1 MDFHPVVQKIKDLLE
16 GGQVPYDY
24 FEHEPVRTSE
34 EASRIRPG
42 YSLKQGA
49 KALIVKLYLK
59 SPADTACTSNTA
71 SITNIANT
79 SSSNRQC
86 PKEDFVMLVV
96 PGDAKFDGKKVKKLL
111 NAKDLRFATEE
122 EVSNLTVGVQVGGV
136 PPFGSLFGLTT
147 YMDPQIL
154 QNDKI
159 IFNAGDR
166 QVSVAISSLD
176 YVAVEQPEIVALT
189 L

>member
-1 MDFHPVVQKIKDLLE
+1 MEFHPVVQKIKDLLE
-16 GGQVPYDY
+16 DRQVPYDY
-24 FEHEPVRTSE
+24 LEHEPVRTSE

-49 KALIVKLYLK
+49 KALIVKVYLK
-59 SPADTACTSNTA
+59 GPADTAGTSNTA
-71 SITNIANT
+71 SITNITNT
-79 SSSNRQC
+79 SSYNGQS
-86 PKEDFVMLVV
+86 PKEDFVLLVV

-122 EVSNLTVGVQVGGV
+122 EVSNLTGRVQVGGV

-166 QVSVAISSLD
+166 RVSVAISSSD
-176 YVAVEQPEIVALT
+176 YIVVEKPEIVSLT
-189 L
+189 

>member
-1 MDFHPVVQKIKDLLE
+1 MEFHPVVRKIRDLLE
-16 GGQVPYDY
+16 GRQVLYDY

-49 KALIVKLYLK
+49 KALIIKVYLK
-59 SPADTACTSNTA
+59 GLVDTAITSNA
-71 SITNIANT
+71 DN
-79 SSSNRQC
+79 SNGQG
-86 PKEDFVMLVV
+86 PKENFVMLVV

-122 EVSNLTVGVQVGGV
+122 EVSNLTAGVQVGGV

-154 QNDKI
+154 LNEKI

-166 QVSVAISSLD
+166 RVSVAISSLD
-176 YVAVEQPEIVALT
+176 YVKTEKPETFSLT
-189 L
+189 

>member
-16 GGQVPYDY
+16 DSQAPYDY

-49 KALIVKLYLK
+49 KALIVKVYLK
-59 SPADTACTSNTA
+59 SSNGVTSTSDTAKSEGQ
-71 SITNIANT
+71 S
-79 SSSNRQC
+79 
-86 PKEDFVMLVV
+86 PKEDFIMLVV

-122 EVSNLTVGVQVGGV
+122 EVSSLTGGVQLGGV

-166 QVSVAISSLD
+166 RVSVALCSAD
-176 YVAVEQPEIVALT
+176 YVRVEKPEIVAPL
-189 L
+189 

>member
-16 GGQVPYDY
+16 GRQVTYDY

-49 KALIVKLYLK
+49 KALIVKVYLK
-59 SPADTACTSNTA
+59 SSNGVTST
-71 SITNIANT
+71 SDIANT
-79 SSSNRQC
+79 SSASNTNNSNGQG
-86 PKEDFVMLVV
+86 PKEDFVMLVI

-111 NAKDLRFATEE
+111 NVKDLRFATEE

-136 PPFGSLFGLTT
+136 PPFGSLFGLST

-154 QNDKI
+154 QSDKI

-166 QVSVAISSLD
+166 RVSNAVSSSD
-176 YVAVEQPEIVALT
+176 YVAVEKPENVVL

>member
-1 MDFHPVVQKIKDLLE
+1 MEFHPVVQKIKDLLE
-16 GGQVPYDY
+16 DRQVPYDC

-49 KALIVKLYLK
+49 KALIVKVYLK
-59 SPADTACTSNTA
+59 GLADTTNTSSTSNT
-71 SITNIANT
+71 N
-79 SSSNRQC
+79 SSNGQC
-86 PKEDFVMLVV
+86 PREDCAMLVV

-122 EVSNLTVGVQVGGV
+122 EVSSLTRGVQVGGV

-166 QVSVAISSLD
+166 RVSIALSPAD
-176 YVAVEQPEIVALT
+176 YVKVEQPEITTLT
-189 L
+189 

>member
-16 GGQVPYDY
+16 DRQVPYDY

-49 KALIVKLYLK
+49 KALIVKVYLK
-59 SPADTACTSNTA
+59 GSDGFTSISDSTK
-71 SITNIANT
+71 SDG
-79 SSSNRQC
+79 QG
-86 PKEDFVMLVV
+86 PKEDFVMLVI

-122 EVSNLTVGVQVGGV
+122 EVGNLTGGVQVGGV
-136 PPFGSLFGLTT
+136 PPFGSLFGLAT

-154 QNDKI
+154 QSDKI

-166 QVSVAISSLD
+166 RVSVAISSSD
-176 YVAVEQPEIVALT
+176 YVSFVKPAIVVL

>member
-1 MDFHPVVQKIKDLLE
+1 MDFHTVVQKVRNLLE
-16 GGQVPYDY
+16 DRKIPYDY

-49 KALIVKLYLK
+49 KALIVKVCLK
-59 SPADTACTSNTA
+59 SPADTATGISDVTKSNGQG
-71 SITNIANT
+71 SREYN
-79 SSSNRQC
+79 
-86 PKEDFVMLVV
+86 VMLVV
-96 PGDAKFDGKKVKKLL
+96 PGDAKFDSKKVKKLL
-111 NAKDLRFATEE
+111 SAKDLRFATEE
-122 EVSNLTVGVQVGGV
+122 EVGNLTGGVQVGGV

-159 IFNAGDR
+159 ICNAGDR
-166 QVSVAISSLD
+166 RVSIAILSSN
-176 YVAVEQPEIVALT
+176 YVALEKPQVATIV
-189 L
+189 

>member
-1 MDFHPVVQKIKDLLE
+1 MEFHPVVQKIKELLE
-16 GGQVPYDY
+16 SRQVLYDY

-49 KALIVKLYLK
+49 KALIVKTYLK
-59 SPADTACTSNTA
+59 SPADTASTS
-71 SITNIANT
+71 NIAN
-79 SSSNRQC
+79 SNGRA
-86 PKEDFVMLVV
+86 PKEDFVMLVI
-96 PGDAKFDGKKVKKLL
+96 PGDARFDGKKVKKLL
-111 NAKDLRFATEE
+111 DAKDLRFATEE
-122 EVSNLTVGVQVGGV
+122 EVSRLTGGVQVGGV

-154 QNDKI
+154 QNTKV

-166 QVSVAISSLD
+166 RVSVAMLSVE
-176 YVAVEQPEIVALT
+176 YVNVEKPRITPLI
-189 L
+189 

>member
-1 MDFHPVVQKIKDLLE
+1 MEFHPVVQKIKDLLE
-16 GGQVPYDY
+16 DRKIPYDY

-49 KALIVKLYLK
+49 KALIVKVYLK
-59 SPADTACTSNTA
+59 SLVETASTSNT
-71 SITNIANT
+71 SNTINT
-79 SSSNRQC
+79 SSSNGQSS
-86 PKEDFVMLVV
+86 KEDFVMLVV
-96 PGDAKFDGKKVKKLL
+96 PGDGRFDGKKVKKLL
-111 NAKDLRFATEE
+111 NAKDLRFATED
-122 EVSNLTVGVQVGGV
+122 EVSSLTVGVRVGGV

-154 QNDKI
+154 HNEKI

-166 QVSVAISSLD
+166 RVSVATSSLD
-176 YVAVEQPEIVALT
+176 YVKVEKPEVVSLT
-189 L
+189 